1 VSESFVR
8 MTSGLLR
15 LAFPRVPGGTLVVRA
30 LSSSMLWWA
39 LACGRKALG
48 IASGRGGF
56 VEWDEC

>member
-1 VSESFVR
+1 

-15 LAFPRVPGGTLVVRA
+15 LAFPRVPGGTLVVKA
-30 LSSSMLWWA
+30 LSRLMLWWV